1 MKITKEDATNMDL
14 VLTYLLK
21 NDKARMKSKQI
32 QDLLNIGL
40 DEAHRIYETILEFH
54 HKVEPTISIL
64 NADNIAFGPEIT
76 ESFLKKGGFVAVYEQ
91 YTKKEIDKTLTSMTI
106 AAESKWLVWQ
116 RKTYWFTFTIAILGF
131 VIALISLFLNLKVF

>member
-1 MKITKEDATNMDL
+1 MKITNDDAQNMDL

-54 HKVEPTISIL
+54 HKVEPIISIL

-76 ESFLKKGGFVAVYEQ
+76 EGFLKKGGFVAVYEQ
-91 YTKKEIDKTLTSMTI
+91 YTKKETENTSNNIKLTV
-106 AAESKWLVWQ
+106 ESKWLLWQ
-116 RKTYWFTFTIAILGF
+116 RKTYWFTFTMAILGF
-131 VIALISLFLNLKVF
+131 VIALISLFLSLKVF